1 MFERRFNMRIAQIAV
16 IVPVLVLGAGSLSFT
31 WADEGKKE
39 IQMREQGE
47 GGNPGDFRPSS
58 ATGCPTGPCTAQ
70 GNAPRTPPAT
80 LRGEVVKIIDDE
92 NSYLPKESWVVKD
105 EKGKE
110 VRIEVD
116 QETRM
121 PSNFKIGDRIVA
133 KVEPQGHAWS
143 IRKHDTSGMG
153 SVIRFGDARVGPP
166 AQSDLPGH

>member
-1 MFERRFNMRIAQIAV
+1 MRIAQIAV
-16 IVPVLVLGAGSLSFT
+16 MVPVLVIGAASLSFT
-31 WADEGKKE
+31 LADEGKKE
-39 IQMREQGE
+39 IQMRERGE
-47 GGNPGDFRPSS
+47 GGNPGDFRPSA

-70 GNAPRTPPAT
+70 GNAPTTPPRV

-92 NSYLPKESWVVKD
+92 NSYLPKESWLVKD

-121 PSNFKIGDRIVA
+121 PANFKVGDKIVA

-143 IRKHDTSGMG
+143 IRKQDSSGMG

>member
-1 MFERRFNMRIAQIAV
+1 MFKRRFKMRIAQIAV
-16 IVPVLVLGAGSLSFT
+16 IVPVLVLGAASLSFT
-31 WADEGKKE
+31 LADEGKKE
-39 IQMREQGE
+39 IQMRERGE
-47 GGNPGDFRPSS
+47 GGNPGA

-70 GNAPRTPPAT
+70 GNAPRMPPAI
-80 LRGEVVKIIDDE
+80 LKGEVVKIIDDE
-92 NSYLPKESWVVKD
+92 NSYLPKESWLVKD

-121 PSNFKIGDRIVA
+121 PANLKVGDKIVA

-143 IRKHDTSGMG
+143 IRKQDSSGMG

>member
-1 MFERRFNMRIAQIAV
+1 VKIAQIAV
-16 IVPVLVLGAGSLSFT
+16 MVPVLLLGAGSLSFT
-31 WADEGKKE
+31 LAVEGQKE
-39 IQMREQGE
+39 IQTREHGE
-47 GGNPGDFRPSS
+47 GGNPGDFRPSA

-70 GNAPRTPPAT
+70 GNAPRTPPSV

-92 NSYLPKESWVVKD
+92 DSYLPKESWIVKD
-105 EKGKE
+105 KKGKE

-121 PSNFKIGDRIVA
+121 PSNLKIGDRIVA

-153 SVIRFGDARVGPP
+153 SAIRFGDARVGPP
-166 AQSDLPGH
+166 AQSDLTGH

>member
-1 MFERRFNMRIAQIAV
+1 MKTLQIAL
-16 IVPVLVLGAGSLSFT
+16 IALVLGLGASFL
-31 WADEGKKE
+31 AYAVEGKKE

-47 GGNPGDFRPSS
+47 GSNPGDYRPSA

-70 GNAPRTPPAT
+70 GNAQAMPPRV
-80 LRGEVVKIIDDE
+80 LRGEVLKIIDDE

-121 PSNFKIGDRIVA
+121 PSNLKIGDKIVA

-143 IRKHDTSGMG
+143 IRRHDASGMG
-153 SVIRFGDARVGPP
+153 SVIRFGDDRVGPP